1 MMSASSPRSRKYSP
15 IVHPE
20 YGAMY
25 WSAADSEAAAA
36 TTMVCSIAPCSSSLR
51 TTLAMEEFFWPMA
64 T

>member
-1 MMSASSPRSRKYSP
+1 MSASSPISRKYSP

-25 WSAADSEAAAA
+25 CMAADSEALAA
-36 TTMVCSIAPCSSSLR
+36 TTMVWSMAPCSSSLR
-51 TTLAMEEFFWPMA
+51 TTPAMEDAFCPIA